1 VVTDI
6 YRNRT
11 GVIMATQKRKKKED
25 ELLEINWN
33 NLLTTGSVIGNIL
46 QAANQVQLQKKLDLT
61 LEQARNLFK
70 ERNGFRIQLEH
81 LKKVFE
87 NMAVEKQTLENIN
100 QQLYRQLL
108 EKEQEIRRL
117 KGKQKM
123 EVTG

>member
-1 VVTDI
+1 
-6 YRNRT
+6 
-11 GVIMATQKRKKKED
+11 MATQKRKKKED
-25 ELLEINWN
+25 VINWN
-33 NLLTTGSVIGNIL
+33 NLLITGSVIGNIL

-100 QQLYRQLL
+100 QQLNRQLL

-117 KGKQKM
+117 KGKRKM

>member
-25 ELLEINWN
+25 EINWN
-33 NLLTTGSVIGNIL
+33 NLLITGSVIGNIL
-46 QAANQVQLQKKLDLT
+46 QAANQAQLQKNLEQT

-70 ERNGFRIQLEH
+70 ERNGLRIQLEH

-100 QQLYRQLL
+100 QQLNRQLL

-117 KGKQKM
+117 KGKRKM